1 MEINQIMKIEFIFIA
16 VLQHDNFSGISLL
29 RTTSVLSMQ
38 NWEWITTYWLEPAI
52 AGFRHKNYRN

>member
-29 RTTSVLSMQ
+29 RKTSVLSMQ
-38 NWEWITTYWLEPAI
+38 NWVMDYYILA
-52 AGFRHKNYRN
+52 

>member
-29 RTTSVLSMQ
+29 RTASVLSMQ
-38 NWEWITTYWLEPAI
+38 NWIMDYYILA
-52 AGFRHKNYRN
+52 